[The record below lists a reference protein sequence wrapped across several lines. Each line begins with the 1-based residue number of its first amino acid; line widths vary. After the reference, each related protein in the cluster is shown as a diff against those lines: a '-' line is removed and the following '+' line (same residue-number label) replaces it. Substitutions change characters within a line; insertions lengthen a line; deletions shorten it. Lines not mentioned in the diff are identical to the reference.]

1 MAKGRVLTIQN
12 LTAAQRDDL
21 EAMQQAG
28 GASVQV
34 IPQGGNL
41 FTIVATY
48 PDTNDP
54 GGAPPVVQPPVVQPP
69 VVQPPV
75 VQPPVVQ
82 PPVVQPPVVQPP
94 GGPGGDIGSPVMN
107 DAGFTLLKKWEG
119 CILCAYDDANDQC
132 VSSRRYSSRNSNDR
146 IWAHRKGRC
155 PRPDLDSGT
164 GRGGTSPRY
173 RRCRAANQ
181 AAYNPSAERQSI
193 FGFCLLCIQ
202 YRCSRIRGKFGFAPR
217 ERGRPHR
224 CAGSHQPLEQGSRQW
239 SSRP

>member
-69 VVQPPV
+69 VVQ
-75 VQPPVVQ
+75 
-82 PPVVQPPVVQPP
+82 
-94 GGPGGDIGSPVMN
+94 
-107 DAGFTLLKKWEG
+107 
-119 CILCAYDDANDQC
+119 
-132 VSSRRYSSRNSNDR
+132 
-146 IWAHRKGRC
+146 
-155 PRPDLDSGT
+155 RPL
-164 GRGGTSPRY
+164 
-173 RRCRAANQ
+173 
-181 AAYNPSAERQSI
+181 
-193 FGFCLLCIQ
+193 
-202 YRCSRIRGKFGFAPR
+202 
-217 ERGRPHR
+217 
-224 CAGSHQPLEQGSRQW
+224 
-239 SSRP
+239 SSRPLSSRPLSSRPLSSRLEALEGILAHR